1 MLNEESKKII
11 TDVIMEN
18 TLFNIVC
25 QGIYDEVDLTVKP
38 RIYFFLNESGIKTGN
53 LLEQSKDKT
62 LNKEEE
68 KTQND
73 ITIKEES
80 KNINKSN
87 VSKNV

>member
-1 MLNEESKKII
+1 MLNEDSKKII

-25 QGIYDEVDLTVKP
+25 QGIYGETDLTVKP
-38 RIYFFLNESGIKTGN
+38 RIYFFLNESGINNGN
-53 LLEQSKDKT
+53 LLEQSKDNN

-73 ITIKEES
+73 ITNKEES
-80 KNINKSN
+80 KINN
-87 VSKNV
+87 N